1 MPYIIN
7 KIMHKTKPVRI
18 KAPMTI
24 YIYINYLRL
33 TITVNIIPNNYLIH
47 L

>member
-7 KIMHKTKPVRI
+7 KIMHKTKPARI

-24 YIYINYLRL
+24 YLYKLLEIN
-33 TITVNIIPNNYLIH
+33 NNSKH
-47 L
+47 HT